1 MTWTGAQLVV
11 KALEAQGVE
20 RVFGLPGVQNLELYD
35 ALKDAA
41 FEAVLVTHELCAA
54 FMADAYSRST
64 GKVGCSVLV
73 PGPGLTNAST
83 GLAESFLD
91 SVPQVVIVPGPR
103 NDIEKGFQLHQVR
116 QLDAIR
122 PLVKAALHAERVEDV
137 FPLVSEAFALARGGE
152 PGPAVV
158 EIPYNLF
165 QEKATIPPPA
175 PAASKLAQIQS
186 GLAPEEKRLKEIAR
200 AIEQAKQ
207 VGIYAGFGA
216 TDARALLVRLA
227 ELLQAPVATTIAG
240 RGVIPEDH
248 PLSVGFGFG
257 PAGSPLAEEV
267 FGGCDLVLALAC
279 KFGEV
284 ATGAYGIKP
293 PRNLI
298 HVDINPDV
306 LGRNLPASLTLQ
318 GDARDV
324 LEGLLE
330 ELSRNPRP
338 VNRPL
343 QERIAR
349 ERQRYFRTIEQSP
362 EQSDGV
368 NPARLLWELRKLLAR
383 DAILTTDSGAH
394 QFWVVS
400 CFPIF
405 AARSYLTPTDY
416 QSMGYSIPAMVSAK
430 MAFPSRQV
438 IGVVG
443 DGGFLMTGSEIVTA
457 LRYKLNPVVLLF
469 NDGELGLIREAQDRI
484 YGRTSCIELLNPDYE
499 LLARAYGANYF
510 CIQSDPEI
518 SAILRQALASDRLA
532 IVDARVRYR
541 EHTRY
546 FRGAAAAS
554 MSRMPLGLKLRLAAR
569 RIHRM
574 FRM

>member
-1 MTWTGAQLVV
+1 MKLTGAQAVV
-11 KALEAQGVE
+11 KALEVQGVE

-41 FEAVLVTHELCAA
+41 LEAVLVTHELCAA

-64 GKVGCSVLV
+64 GKVGCSVIV

-83 GLAESFLD
+83 GIAESLLD

-103 NDIEKGFQLHQVR
+103 NDMEESFQLHQIR
-116 QLDAIR
+116 QLEAIR
-122 PLVKAALHAERVEDV
+122 PLVKAALHADRASDI
-137 FPLVSEAFALARGGE
+137 FPLVNEAFALARAGE

-158 EIPYNLF
+158 EIPFNLL
-165 QEKATIPPPA
+165 QEKTDVPA
-175 PAASKLAQIQS
+175 PSPWP
-186 GLAPEEKRLKEIAR
+186 GPPRPAPDEKRLEEIVR
-200 AIEQAKQ
+200 AIEQARRGGR
-207 VGIYAGFGA
+207 VGIYVGFGA
-216 TDARALLVRLA
+216 TDAQAQLVRLA
-227 ELLQAPVATTIAG
+227 EVLQAPVATTIAG

-267 FGGCDLVLALAC
+267 FSECDLVLAIAC

-284 ATGAYGIKP
+284 ATGAYGFDP

-306 LGRNLPASLTLQ
+306 LGKNLPATLTLE
-318 GDARDV
+318 GDAAEVIERLV
-324 LEGLLE
+324 E
-330 ELSRNPRP
+330 ELSRSPRP
-338 VNRPL
+338 VNWPL
-343 QERIAR
+343 QERIVR
-349 ERQRYFRTIEQSP
+349 ERERYFRTIEQSP
-362 EQSDGV
+362 EQKDGV
-368 NPARLLWELRKLLAR
+368 NPARLLWELRKLVAR
-383 DAILTTDSGAH
+383 DAIITTDSGAH

-400 CFPIF
+400 CFPIL
-405 AARSYLTPTDY
+405 APRSYLTPTDY

-443 DGGFLMTGSEIVTA
+443 DGGFLMTGAEIVTA

-469 NDGELGLIREAQDRI
+469 NDGELGLIREAQEHI
-484 YGRTSCIELLNPDYE
+484 YGRTSCIELLNPDYG

-510 CIQSDPEI
+510 CIHSDGEI
-518 SAILRQALASDRLA
+518 PTALRQALASDRLA

-546 FRGAAAAS
+546 FRGAAAAA

-569 RIHRM
+569 RIRRL
-574 FRM
+574 F

>member
-41 FEAVLVTHELCAA
+41 FESVLVTHELCAA

-64 GKVGCSVLV
+64 GKVGCSVIV

-83 GLAESFLD
+83 GIAESLLD

-103 NDIEKGFQLHQVR
+103 NDIQESFQLHEVR
-116 QLDAIR
+116 QLEAIR
-122 PLVKAALHAERVEDV
+122 PLVKAALHADRARDI
-137 FPLVSEAFALARGGE
+137 FPLVMEAFAIARSGE
-152 PGPAVV
+152 PGPVVV
-158 EIPYNLF
+158 EIPHNLL
-165 QEKATIPPPA
+165 QEKTDIPVLSPKPTR
-175 PAASKLAQIQS
+175 LA
-186 GLAPEEKRLKEIAR
+186 LDEKRLDEIVQ
-200 AIEQAKQ
+200 AIERARQ

-216 TDARALLVRLA
+216 TDARARLIRLA
-227 ELLQAPVATTIAG
+227 EALQAPVATTIAG

-267 FGGCDLVLALAC
+267 FGECDLVLAVAC

-293 PRNLI
+293 PKNLI

-306 LGRNLPASLTLQ
+306 LGKNLPAAFTLQ
-318 GDARDV
+318 GDAAEVIER
-324 LEGLLE
+324 LLE
-330 ELSRNPRP
+330 RVSRSPRP
-338 VNRPL
+338 LNRPL

-349 ERQRYFRTIEQSP
+349 EREKFFGSIEQSP
-362 EQSDGV
+362 EQKDAV
-368 NPARLLWELRKLLAR
+368 NPARLLWELRKLAAR
-383 DAILTTDSGAH
+383 DAIITTDSGAH

-400 CFPIF
+400 CFPIL

-457 LRYKLNPVVLLF
+457 LRYKLNPIVLLF
-469 NDGELGLIREAQDRI
+469 NDGELGLIREAQEHI
-484 YGRTSCIELLNPDYE
+484 YGRTSCVELLNPDYE

-510 CIQSDPEI
+510 HIQSDHEI
-518 SAILRQALASDRLA
+518 STTLHQALASERLA
-532 IVDARVRYR
+532 IVDARVRYG
-541 EHTRY
+541 EHTQY
-546 FRGAAAAS
+546 FRGASAAS

-569 RIHRM
+569 RIRRL
-574 FRM
+574 F